1 VIDTFGQQNAV
12 KPILPRKP
20 ALPKLPA
27 VAVPKPKEIL
37 RSPKA
42 QQLLERLE
50 GLAGEVPGID
60 GSILDQLRKLL
71 GIDPDE
77 RLEELRA
84 RLRARIGS
92 RMVAFGSDVANKLNT
107 AGLVRRLATEILI
120 PASQRRLGAGA
131 VWGRINGLLAED
143 PYAASR
149 SAHTRGGHA
158 SGGIDLLREVAK
170 NFPGWTLGIGSGRRR
185 AWA

>member
-1 VIDTFGQQNAV
+1 M

-37 RSPKA
+37 RTPQA

-50 GLAGEVPGID
+50 GLAGEVSGID
-60 GSILDQLRKLL
+60 GPILDQLRKLL

-84 RLRARIGS
+84 RLQARIGS
-92 RMVAFGSDVANKLNT
+92 HMVGFGSEVANKLNS

-131 VWGRINGLLAED
+131 VWGRINGLLAQD

-149 SAHTRGGHA
+149 STTHARGGHSPGA
-158 SGGIDLLREVAK
+158 IDLPRVVAEK
-170 NFPGWTLGIGSGRRR
+170 FPGWTLGIGLGPQAGAGLGVSQSLD
-185 AWA
+185 